1 MTIEVLDYHGSDNA
15 IANAARVSFAGHG
28 DWNSI
33 PETYSE
39 EKRDKLIIYLA
50 KHRHLTPF
58 RHTSV
63 TIRCKEPIFLARQ
76 LGKHQAGL
84 SWNEVSRRYVKGDVE
99 FHIPKEWRS
108 APDGSIKQGS
118 GGVFTGKLQ
127 SVVGRPYYGE
137 YLADED
143 CTAHELYEDLVDV
156 ALETYNRMINAG
168 IAPEQARMV
177 LPQSMLTEW
186 VWTGNLLAMAHI
198 YRERIASGAQLE
210 AQYFARKLDDALQPL
225 FPVAW
230 AALTK
235 PNAIK

>member
-1 MTIEVLDYHGSDNA
+1 MIEVLDYHGSDNA

-39 EKRDKLIIYLA
+39 EKRDKLLVYLA

-63 TIRCKEPIFLARQ
+63 TIRCKEPIFIARQ

-84 SWNEVSRRYVKGDVE
+84 SWNEVSRRYVKGGVE
-99 FHIPKEWRS
+99 FHIPSIWRM

-118 GGVFTGKLQ
+118 AGAHPDNKNISDFYDKFIKKAVDFYNTLIENGV
-127 SVVGRPYYGE
+127 
-137 YLADED
+137 
-143 CTAHELYEDLVDV
+143 
-156 ALETYNRMINAG
+156 
-168 IAPEQARMV
+168 APEQARMV
-177 LPQSMLTEW
+177 LPQSMMTEW
-186 VWTGNLLAMAHI
+186 VWTGNILALAHI
-198 YRERIASGAQLE
+198 YRERIASGAQAE
-210 AQYFARKLDDALQPL
+210 AQEFAYKLDAAIAPL

-235 PNAIK
+235 PNSIKD

>member
-1 MTIEVLDYHGSDNA
+1 MTIEVLDFHGSDNA

-33 PETYSE
+33 PESYSE
-39 EKRDKLIIYLA
+39 EKRDKLILYLA

-118 GGVFTGKLQ
+118 AGVHPNSKNISDF
-127 SVVGRPYYGE
+127 YCE
-137 YLADED
+137 YIKKAESF
-143 CTAHELYEDLVDV
+143 
-156 ALETYNRMINAG
+156 YNEMIKNG
-168 IAPEQARMV
+168 VAPEQARMI

-186 VWTGNLLAMAHI
+186 VWTGNILAMAHI
-198 YRERIASGAQLE
+198 YRERIAPGAQLE

-225 FPVAW
+225 YPVAW

-235 PNAIK
+235 PNSIK